1 MVGAMVVGAIA
12 GGLANGIVTKY
23 QTQKLANAYKK
34 YAKNIRGAAEKY
46 SGHNADVAMTEAG
59 NQQGQKSARMA
70 LERGLN
76 TQTND
81 SNLSMVNAQNN
92 MANTDGYNAMME
104 GQSLGR
110 NLKAN
115 DLNAAYNI
123 ETEDAR
129 QALNRAQM
137 DYAKGKAAA
146 GELKN
151 LGSNLISTGNNIGG
165 MQAAQGLG
173 NSITSGVSGL
183 GAAASSGGLGGL
195 AALTSDENAK
205 EYNNHSGLPKADAED
220 ALRQIES
227 IEYQYKPE
235 TGLDRD
241 KHVGVTAQSLQGTA
255 FDDDVKKDGKYL
267 TLDKQKLLE
276 STLAGCASLQ
286 KEIDRL
292 KAVKDY
298 DSERLNKGD
307 YPYGYRRTK

>member
-1 MVGAMVVGAIA
+1 MVGSLIVGAIA

-34 YAKNIRGAAEKY
+34 YAKNIRGAADKY

-92 MANTDGYNAMME
+92 MANTNGFDAMME

-137 DYAKGKAAA
+137 DYAKGKAAT

-165 MQAAQGLG
+165 MQAANSLG

-183 GAAASSGGLGGL
+183 GAAASSGGIAGL
-195 AALTSDENAK
+195 TSMLSDENVK
-205 EYNNHSGLPKADAED
+205 EYNNHSDLPKADTED

-227 IEYQYKPE
+227 IEYKYKPE
-235 TGLDRD
+235 TGLDND
-241 KHVGVTAQSLQGTA
+241 KHVGVTAQSLQNTA
-255 FDDDVKKDGKYL
+255 FDKAVNKGGKYL
-267 TLDKQKLLE
+267 SLDKQKLLE
-276 STLAGCASLQ
+276 STLAGCAALQ

-292 KAVKDY
+292 KAD
-298 DSERLNKGD
+298 KGD
-307 YPYGYRRTK
+307 